1 MRRISTAVAA
11 ACLTLAACT
20 DAPTSAT
27 ATSDA
32 VISPIT
38 ARIQDLR
45 HSATPT
51 SSVRWNR
58 KAVALFRVRGGSG
71 RTLAYLGLAE
81 YRAVLA
87 ALRART
93 RTSRPSLTGA
103 AAGASVV
110 VMKQFYPLD
119 ATAID
124 AEFAAQRAVPGGD
137 NDEDDVAAFDAGAA
151 IGQAVGVAVLKQAAT
166 DGFGA
171 TDPGPAPV
179 GPGFWVTNGTPAAR
193 GGLGARPF
201 FLNSTSELRSPPP
214 PAFGSAEF
222 LSALNETKQF
232 TINRT
237 PEQLA
242 IVRRW
247 VPFSDMVFDSIGSD
261 LIDKYHRSELE
272 AAAIYAYA
280 FTAVFDAGIA
290 CFDTKYHYWY
300 TRPSQADA
308 GVILGTGLPN
318 HPSYP
323 SGHACAN
330 GAASG
335 ILKLAFPRERVYL
348 EEQSQEGAL
357 SRLLGGLHYRF
368 DGEAGLTIGRQAA
381 ELAVQRRGIE

>member
-1 MRRISTAVAA
+1 MRRIVTTLALTA
-11 ACLTLAACT
+11 LTLAACT

-38 ARIQDLR
+38 ARIEGLR
-45 HSATPT
+45 HSALPT
-51 SSVRWNR
+51 SSVRWHR
-58 KAVALFRVRGGSG
+58 KAVALFRVRGGGG
-71 RTLAYLGLAE
+71 RTLTYLGPAQ
-81 YRAVLA
+81 YRAVLG

-93 RTSRPSLTGA
+93 RSSHPSLTGA

-119 ATAID
+119 AAAID

-137 NDEDDVAAFDAGAA
+137 DDEDDLAAFDAGAA
-151 IGQAVGVAVLKQAAT
+151 IGQTVGAAVLAQAAT
-166 DGFGA
+166 DGLGA

-179 GPGFWVTNGTPAAR
+179 GPGYWISNGSPPAR

-201 FLNSTSELRSPPP
+201 FLLSTSELRAPPP

-222 LSALNETKQF
+222 LTALNETKQF

-242 IVRRW
+242 IVRKW
-247 VPFSDMVFDSIGSD
+247 VPFSDVVFDSIGAD
-261 LIDKYHRSELE
+261 LIDKYHRSEFE
-272 AAAIYAYA
+272 AAAIFAYA
-280 FTAVFDAGIA
+280 MTADFDAGIA

-300 TRPSQADA
+300 IRPSQADA
-308 GVILGTGLPN
+308 GVLLGTGLPN

-323 SGHACAN
+323 SAHACGN
-330 GAASG
+330 GAVST
-335 ILKLAFPRERVYL
+335 ILKLAFPRERAYL
-348 EEQSQEGAL
+348 EAESQEGAE
-357 SRLLGGLHYRF
+357 SRILGGLHYRF
-368 DGEAGLTIGRQAA
+368 DGEAGLTIGRRAA
-381 ELAVQRRGIE
+381 ELAVLRRGIE